1 MQLIKLVNAE
11 GLIESLA
18 DEKVDVSLS
27 YKLMKFIQA
36 AANEVVFYK
45 KKRDEIIKQYALKD
59 EKGEILVDETNG
71 GIKFSPENKEN
82 IEKAF
87 RELAETDVAVP
98 DIKFH
103 VQELR
108 GLQLSIKDLISLQDF
123 IIEEE

>member
-18 DEKVDVSLS
+18 DEKIEVSLS
-27 YKLMKFIQA
+27 YKFMKFIQA
-36 AANEVVFYK
+36 SANEVMFYK
-45 KKRDEIIKQYALKD
+45 KRRDEIIKQYALKD
-59 EKGEILVDETNG
+59 EKGEILVDKTNG

-87 RELAETDVAVP
+87 KELSETEVSVP

-103 VQELR
+103 VLELR
-108 GLQLSIKDLISLQDF
+108 GLQLSIRDLILLQDF

>member
-1 MQLIKLVNAE
+1 MQLGKLVNAE

-18 DEKVDVSLS
+18 DEKIEVSLS
-27 YKLMKFIQA
+27 YKFMKFIQA
-36 AANEVVFYK
+36 SANEVMFYK
-45 KKRDEIIKQYALKD
+45 KRRDEIIKQYALKD
-59 EKGEILVDETNG
+59 EKGEFLVDETNG

-87 RELAETDVAVP
+87 RELMETEVTVS

-103 VQELR
+103 ILELR
-108 GLQLSIKDLISLQDF
+108 GLQLSIRDLILLQDF